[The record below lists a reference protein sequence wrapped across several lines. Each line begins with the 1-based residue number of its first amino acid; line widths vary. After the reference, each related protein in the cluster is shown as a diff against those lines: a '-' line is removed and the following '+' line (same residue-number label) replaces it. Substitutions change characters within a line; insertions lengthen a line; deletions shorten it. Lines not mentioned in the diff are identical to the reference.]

1 MCRGSLLIGVS
12 LLAPRVTPEMVSVT
26 LPESAVVLFEQF
38 DTADPFCRLPR
49 IEMMADKAHR
59 ATVWNGEW
67 LAVMMAGE
75 EIVGV
80 EKIIEQ
86 KIRSIAAIAV
96 QHHRT
101 GLDIILQIGLNG

>member
-1 MCRGSLLIGVS
+1 
-12 LLAPRVTPEMVSVT
+12 MVSVT
-26 LPESAVVLFEQF
+26 LPESSVVLFEQF
-38 DTADPFCRLPR
+38 DTADPFCRLPG
-49 IEMMADKAHR
+49 IEVVTDKAHR
-59 ATVWNGEW
+59 AAVWNGEW
-67 LAVMMAGE
+67 LTVVMAGE